1 MFINIETNISSEERD
16 EDVVRSNNIIIGSL
30 YSVA

>member
-1 MFINIETNISSEERD
+1 MFINIKTNISSEERD
-16 EDVVRSNNIIIGSL
+16 EDVRSNNIIIGNL